1 MIIAYIDDI
10 IDVDLPKTR
19 NPARKKE
26 LLIHMNLILDSIFI
40 DDHILDHVFNATSNL
55 DK

>member
-10 IDVDLPKTR
+10 IGVDLPVKR
-19 NPARKKE
+19 NLVRKKE

-55 DK
+55 E